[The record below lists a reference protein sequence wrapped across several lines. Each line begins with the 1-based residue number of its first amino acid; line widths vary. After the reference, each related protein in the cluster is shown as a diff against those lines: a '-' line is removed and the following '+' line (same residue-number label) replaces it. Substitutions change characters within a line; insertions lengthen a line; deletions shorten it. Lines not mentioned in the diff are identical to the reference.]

1 MLRVEI
7 DKKDWKVVGS
17 CDLMGS
23 EGDIA
28 YEVLQALG
36 TIYAAVKGEFSP
48 AFQYTFR
55 QYLVAA
61 VLDPTS
67 PIWTTNPKGGNKV
80 VFRMPEG
87 QP

>member
-1 MLRVEI
+1 MIKVEI
-7 DKKDWKVVGS
+7 DQRDGKTVAS

-23 EGDIA
+23 EGDIV

-36 TIYAAVKGEFSP
+36 IIYAAVKGEFSP
-48 AFQYTFR
+48 AFLYAFR

-67 PIWTTNPKGGNKV
+67 PIWTTNPKGENKV